1 MLEQKNKKMEEGRN
15 TNLIICPSCSSEVSK
30 RAASCPNCELKLK
43 EKCCLCKNEITT
55 DSQVCPQ
62 CGDPNPFAPVTT
74 EQTINKCPKCGSRL
88 SPSMSYC
95 ENCGNHVAHAEEKKT
110 FPRKLLSCP
119 SCNQQISDQAVK
131 CPNCKVSTTQVCQI
145 CEEKISVWSKA
156 CPTCGDPEPFAQ
168 FAVLKDEVKP
178 LPENRET
185 NKPASQQI
193 EKPPLVNQEKKE
205 SNFTYTHNP
214 EGLTTFLSI
223 MLWILAS
230 VAVISIYFDW
240 QQLKLI
246 NSDFISID
254 AAEQNDKRVS
264 LAGKIYLIAYIITAI
279 SFLMWVYRA
288 NNNCHGFG
296 TKDMRFTPSWSIWWY
311 FIPFFN
317 LFRPYQVMKEIY
329 KVSSN
334 PAEWKKQEGSNL
346 LWIWW
351 TAFIIAAIVGNYEF
365 RTAIRSL
372 HTEQTIEGIKELTVI
387 SIGSSV
393 SMLFACLFAF
403 LLIQNVGK
411 RQADIVKAA

>member
-1 MLEQKNKKMEEGRN
+1 MEEERN
-15 TNLIICPSCSSEVSK
+15 AKLIICPNCSSEVSK
-30 RAASCPNCELKLK
+30 RAIRCPNCELKLK
-43 EKCCLCKNEITT
+43 EKCCLCKNEIAI

-74 EQTINKCPKCGSRL
+74 EQTINKCPKCGSGV
-88 SPSMSYC
+88 SPIMPIC
-95 ENCGNHVAHAEEKKT
+95 ENCGIYVTLAKKKPT
-110 FPRKLLSCP
+110 QKKLLPCP
-119 SCNQQISDQAVK
+119 LCNQQISDQAAQ
-131 CPNCKVSTTQVCQI
+131 CPNCKVSTTQVCQV
-145 CEEKISVWSKA
+145 CEKEISVWSKD
-156 CPTCGDPEPFAQ
+156 CPRCGDPEPFAQ

-178 LPENRET
+178 IPDNREI
-185 NKPASQQI
+185 NKAASQQI
-193 EKPPLVNQEKKE
+193 EKSPSVNQEKKK
-205 SNFTYTHNP
+205 SNYTYNHNP
-214 EGLTTFLSI
+214 AGLTTFLLT